1 MTGGASE
8 PRGGSASDRIESS
21 PNRRARAT
29 THRAVERERV
39 LEPSVRA
46 GRERQGDAREEENR
60 GRDRARDAPRET
72 RHRER
77 ALVFVVVRAERK
89 FQEKFV
95 VRSVRSERAF
105 DRPPNLVVGTSVM
118 CLVSESARTS
128 KQPERYAI
136 SYYAST
142 FAVSPSFRVRTK
154 SNSPG
159 RRSLDL

>member
-77 ALVFVVVRAERK
+77 ALVFVVERRESSK
-89 FQEKFV
+89 RSSLFV
-95 VRSVRSERAF
+95 LFAR
-105 DRPPNLVVGTSVM
+105 
-118 CLVSESARTS
+118 SARSTDH
-128 KQPERYAI
+128 PI
-136 SYYAST
+136 SWS
-142 FAVSPSFRVRTK
+142 VPV
-154 SNSPG
+154 
-159 RRSLDL
+159 